1 MGKTE
6 KSVGEFI
13 GTALVSFIATNAD
26 DLVVLMNF
34 FTEAAMPNSSI
45 KVHHVF
51 IGQYL
56 GFFILLGISLIGYF
70 ISYAIPV
77 EMLGFLGFFPII
89 LGLKGL
95 IEIIIEVCK
104 KTNDELPTNEV
115 FTIQLETDRC
125 QNDTNEQTISE
136 HTIEEQPKQNINIDS
151 SSTIQLKQGIVKY
164 FSSCFNL
171 QTLRI
176 ASITLANSGDN
187 IAIYTPLFAQA
198 SKWQISIYISIFLV
212 MLFIWL
218 IFSYY
223 FINFRPV
230 LSIAQKYSHYI
241 VPVVFIAI
249 GIYILITSDCFPCV
263 RKNNDNRNFEI
274 YSKTSEKESL
284 LKNDHVI
291 LGQYLGFSILLMLSL
306 IGYTISA
313 ILPIKIFGLLGF
325 LIIYF
330 GLNGLYHL
338 IKDLWKKRK
347 NNNTKNFQ
355 EILQNEQIEF
365 IEIHQMDENNIN
377 LIKENQSF
385 CDDLKQ
391 IIKVSLVTIANGNDN
406 IAIYVPIFVQSTSWQ
421 IIAYGLGFLFMVGV
435 LCFVCYCFIHF
446 PPIYKFAQK
455 YAHFISPFIFIALG
469 IYILIDSECF
479 PWLIKIIRTGKWTN
493 I

>member
-1 MGKTE
+1 MIIEILK
-6 KSVGEFI
+6 FI
-13 GTALVSFIATNAD
+13 LKVIITFCLTNIQD
-26 DLVVLMNF
+26 IVILINF
-34 FTEAAMPNSSI
+34 FLEA
-45 KVHHVF
+45 
-51 IGQYL
+51 
-56 GFFILLGISLIGYF
+56 
-70 ISYAIPV
+70 
-77 EMLGFLGFFPII
+77 
-89 LGLKGL
+89 
-95 IEIIIEVCK
+95 
-104 KTNDELPTNEV
+104 
-115 FTIQLETDRC
+115 
-125 QNDTNEQTISE
+125 
-136 HTIEEQPKQNINIDS
+136 
-151 SSTIQLKQGIVKY
+151 
-164 FSSCFNL
+164 
-171 QTLRI
+171 
-176 ASITLANSGDN
+176 
-187 IAIYTPLFAQA
+187 
-198 SKWQISIYISIFLV
+198 
-212 MLFIWL
+212 
-218 IFSYY
+218 
-223 FINFRPV
+223 
-230 LSIAQKYSHYI
+230 
-241 VPVVFIAI
+241 
-249 GIYILITSDCFPCV
+249 
-263 RKNNDNRNFEI
+263 
-274 YSKTSEKESL
+274 SEKESL

-325 LIIYF
+325 VIIYF

-347 NNNTKNFQ
+347 SNNTKNFQ
-355 EILQNEQIEF
+355 EILENEQIEF
-365 IEIHQMDENNIN
+365 IEIHQMDENID
-377 LIKENQSF
+377 LKENQSF

>member
-13 GTALVSFIATNAD
+13 GTALISFIATNAD

-45 KVHHVF
+45 KVRHVF

-77 EMLGFLGFFPII
+77 EMLGFLGLFPII
-89 LGLKGL
+89 LGLKGI
-95 IEIIIEVCK
+95 IEIIIELCK

-115 FTIQLETDRC
+115 FTIELETNRC
-125 QNDTNEQTISE
+125 QNDTYE
-136 HTIEEQPKQNINIDS
+136 QNINIDS
-151 SSTIQLKQGIVKY
+151 SSAIPLKQRIVKY

-171 QTLRI
+171 QTLKI

-249 GIYILITSDCFPCV
+249 GIYILITSDCFPCTV

-355 EILQNEQIEF
+355 EILQNEF
-365 IEIHQMDENNIN
+365 IEIHQMDENID
-377 LIKENQSF
+377 LKENQSF

-406 IAIYVPIFVQSTSWQ
+406 IAIYVPIFVRSTSSQ

-435 LCFVCYCFIHF
+435 LCFICYSFIHF

-479 PWLIKIIRTGKWTN
+479 PWLIKIIQTGKWTN

>member
-13 GTALVSFIATNAD
+13 GTALISFVATNAD

-45 KVHHVF
+45 KVRHVF

-89 LGLKGL
+89 LGLKGI
-95 IEIIIEVCK
+95 IEIIIELCK

-115 FTIQLETDRC
+115 FTIELETNRC

-136 HTIEEQPKQNINIDS
+136 HTTKEQPAQNINIDS
-151 SSTIQLKQGIVKY
+151 SSTIQLKQRIVKY
-164 FSSCFNL
+164 FSSCFNF
-171 QTLRI
+171 QTLKI

-230 LSIAQKYSHYI
+230 LSIAQKYAHYI

-249 GIYILITSDCFPCV
+249 GIYILITSDCFPW
-263 RKNNDNRNFEI
+263 
-274 YSKTSEKESL
+274 
-284 LKNDHVI
+284 
-291 LGQYLGFSILLMLSL
+291 L
-306 IGYTISA
+306 IRA
-313 ILPIKIFGLLGF
+313 IK
-325 LIIYF
+325 
-330 GLNGLYHL
+330 
-338 IKDLWKKRK
+338 
-347 NNNTKNFQ
+347 TKNF
-355 EILQNEQIEF
+355 
-365 IEIHQMDENNIN
+365 
-377 LIKENQSF
+377 K
-385 CDDLKQ
+385 
-391 IIKVSLVTIANGNDN
+391 NG
-406 IAIYVPIFVQSTSWQ
+406 
-421 IIAYGLGFLFMVGV
+421 
-435 LCFVCYCFIHF
+435 
-446 PPIYKFAQK
+446 
-455 YAHFISPFIFIALG
+455 
-469 IYILIDSECF
+469 
-479 PWLIKIIRTGKWTN
+479 
-493 I
+493 